1 MLYRAPFSCF
11 KALLL
16 MSLFSTSMSLFS
28 QTCASNRDAWDW
40 TVPVSQTVYLNDSGV
55 IARAVNLPYYAFD
68 GFATNLNDPSGPDV
82 LPANGWVL
90 LFRSFGNPACGT
102 NMPYF
107 ILYNRYHGLLR
118 VFFYNH
124 LTSQTFSF
132 GQVNLDETNTSDAS
146 LLNFDGGDLSH
157 SIVTVNQIG
166 PDQWSYADFKL
177 TTYDPNPHTD
187 ATLNFNVNGITS
199 TSLSLSGGLSLNQVE
214 GDAQVAGLVSKT
226 NGAINAFTTDFKTVT
241 SAAQALNNQ
250 ASKSGNANS
259 WWAPTVK
266 AITGGGVAFAAGD
279 IWGVLGFVK
288 SFLGGGQTKAPPMH
302 FQGQIQATGTLQTT
316 GQVYQFILRVPGQPH
331 SNPNDLSL
339 PLYDTKLGV
348 FNPTVPDVN
357 RYEQV
362 GDCGTDIL
370 CIYNNPRVYE
380 SAAPLSIQ
388 LNPNILTD
396 ATVTVAG
403 GFTFAGSAPIFTNQT
418 QATSPNVSLDMSS
431 QSMDD
436 PQEIAIKIT
445 IQPNSA
451 PSGQE
456 PITIMKTYFVNVTDA
471 GFR

>member
-1 MLYRAPFSCF
+1 MPYRAPFYCF
-11 KALLL
+11 RVLLF
-16 MSLFSTSMSLFS
+16 MSLFSTSLSLFS
-28 QTCASNRDAWDW
+28 QTCASNRDPWDW
-40 TVPVSQTVYLNDSGV
+40 TVPVSQTVYLNDGGV
-55 IARAVNLPYYAFD
+55 IPRAVNLPYYAFD

-90 LFRSFGNPACGT
+90 LFRSFGNPSCGT

-107 ILYNRYHGLLR
+107 VLYNRYHGLLR
-118 VFFYNH
+118 VFFYND
-124 LTSQTFSF
+124 LTAQTFSF
-132 GQVNLDETNTSDAS
+132 GQVVLDETNTSDAS
-146 LLNFDGGDLSH
+146 LLNFDGGDLNH
-157 SIVTVNQIG
+157 SLVTVNQLG

-199 TSLSLSGGLSLNQVE
+199 TSLTLNGALTLNQVE
-214 GDAQVAGLVSKT
+214 SDAQVAGLVSKT
-226 NGAINAFTTDFKTVT
+226 NSAINAFNTDFKTVAT
-241 SAAQALNNQ
+241 AAKTLNDEANHNNTTWWAQAIHVITNNG
-250 ASKSGNANS
+250 S
-259 WWAPTVK
+259 
-266 AITGGGVAFAAGD
+266 AFAAGD

-357 RYEQV
+357 RYEQI

-370 CIYNNPRVYE
+370 CIFSNPKIYE
-380 SAAPLSIQ
+380 SATPLSIQ

-396 ATVTVAG
+396 ASVTVAA
-403 GFTFAGSAPIFTNQT
+403 GFTFAGSAPVFANQT
-418 QATSPNVSLDMSS
+418 QATSPTVSLDMSS
-431 QSMDD
+431 QATDD
-436 PQEIAIKIT
+436 PQEIAVRIT

-451 PSGQE
+451 PPGQE
-456 PITIMKTYFVNVTDA
+456 PITIMKTYPVVVSDA

>member
-1 MLYRAPFSCF
+1 MLHRAPFSCF

-16 MSLFSTSMSLFS
+16 MSLFSTSMPLFS

-146 LLNFDGGDLSH
+146 LLNFDGGDLNH
-157 SIVTVNQIG
+157 SLITVDQIG

-177 TTYDPNPHTD
+177 TTYDPNSHTD

-199 TSLSLSGGLSLNQVE
+199 TSLTLTGGISLNQVE
-214 GDAQVAGLVSKT
+214 GEAQVAGLFNKT
-226 NGAINAFTTDFKTVT
+226 NSAINAFNTDFKTVAT
-241 SAAQALNNQ
+241 AAKTLNDEANHNSTTWWAQAIHVITNNG
-250 ASKSGNANS
+250 S
-259 WWAPTVK
+259 
-266 AITGGGVAFAAGD
+266 AFAAGD
-279 IWGVLGFVK
+279 IWGALGFVK

-348 FNPTVPDVN
+348 FNPTIPDVN

-370 CIYNNPRVYE
+370 CIYNNPKVYE
-380 SAAPLSIQ
+380 SATPLSIQ

-396 ATVTVAG
+396 ATVTVAA
-403 GFTFAGSAPIFTNQT
+403 GFTFAGSAPVFTNQT
-418 QATSPNVSLDMSS
+418 QATSANVSLDMSS

-451 PSGQE
+451 PPGQE
-456 PITIMKTYFVNVTDA
+456 PITIMKTYFVYVTDA